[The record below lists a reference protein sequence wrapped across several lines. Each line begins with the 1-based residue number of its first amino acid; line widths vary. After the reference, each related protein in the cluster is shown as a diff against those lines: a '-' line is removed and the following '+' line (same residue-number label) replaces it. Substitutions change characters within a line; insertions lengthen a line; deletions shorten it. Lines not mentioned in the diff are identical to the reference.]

1 MPYKISNQPERNT
14 TDNHLLCPPY
24 AQWSAH
30 GLLRYFQTRQH
41 VHYFALRDE
50 EQASQSKV
58 NAILEN
64 RFEYNDEAYYLVPG
78 FDWTANPSADVEWL
92 ILLHKFYFAV
102 GLGED
107 YVNTGDPRLAQ
118 KWVEL
123 TEAWIDNVPL
133 DFLSSDV
140 TGRRVQ
146 NWIFAHHYFVNSDYV
161 LNLPAGAKQP
171 TTPGLT
177 PVFHQKFLRSL
188 HQQVDFLCH
197 NLTPARNHRTIEL
210 YAIFMAAVVFPEFA
224 DAADWLDFAK
234 AELVQNIQAD
244 LRADGVHCEQSI
256 DYHHLVVKNYLG
268 VKRLATANGIEVPR
282 VFDDRLQAALN
293 FAMYAHKPDGDI
305 PSLSD
310 GDARSFLDLLH
321 QGYALYGNP
330 EWLYTAT
337 QGRECQAPRVRST
350 TFMHG
355 GYTVMRSG
363 WGTGETPYADERY
376 LIFDSGPLGEGNHGH
391 LDLLNFEMAAYGQSL
406 IVDPGRY
413 TYHEPHPDSGE
424 MNWRVRFRGTAYHNT
439 VQVDGKEQTRYVF
452 HKHKFKI
459 RGPEPKWELRDFLSN
474 ADFDFVHGVA
484 ASYEYDAIH
493 ERTILF
499 AGLDY
504 WIVTDALFGESEH
517 RYDLRFHLSDAANGH
532 TTLTSERGMTLLQA
546 PHLLIAQP
554 EHPSKEV
561 ALEEGFVS
569 RTYGV
574 RHPAPVLRSTR
585 HAQNALFQTVLYPY
599 AQTPPTIQLEQ
610 IPVWRGEHLCAPH
623 EAIGLRVMVRS
634 EEKSFVDTF
643 LHARWPDNGPYTIQ
657 HRSLGE
663 LRSSTSPLLIRQC
676 GAQANTTTN
685 TRCGVQPVVLCGR
698 RGAVVTLLGHTFMLE

>member
-1 MPYKISNQPERNT
+1 M
-14 TDNHLLCPPY
+14 LCPPY

-224 DAADWLDFAK
+224 DAADWLDFVK

-268 VKRLATANGIEVPR
+268 VKRLATANGIEVP
-282 VFDDRLQAALN
+282 
-293 FAMYAHKPDGDI
+293 
-305 PSLSD
+305 
-310 GDARSFLDLLH
+310 
-321 QGYALYGNP
+321 QG
-330 EWLYTAT
+330 
-337 QGRECQAPRVRST
+337 T
-350 TFMHG
+350 TFYKGLGCSNCLGSGFAGRMPIFEVM
-355 GYTVMRSG
+355 TV
-363 WGTGETPYADERY
+363 TPELAIAIEAKM
-376 LIFDSGPLGEGNHGH
+376 P
-391 LDLLNFEMAAYGQSL
+391 A
-406 IVDPGRY
+406 
-413 TYHEPHPDSGE
+413 
-424 MNWRVRFRGTAYHNT
+424 
-439 VQVDGKEQTRYVF
+439 GKLREIAVKQ
-452 HKHKFKI
+452 
-459 RGPEPKWELRDFLSN
+459 GMQELRGSG
-474 ADFDFVHGVA
+474 FDAV
-484 ASYEYDAIH
+484 
-493 ERTILF
+493 L
-499 AGLDY
+499 AG
-504 WIVTDALFGESEH
+504 
-517 RYDLRFHLSDAANGH
+517 R
-532 TTLTSERGMTLLQA
+532 TTLEEVYFKTS
-546 PHLLIAQP
+546 
-554 EHPSKEV
+554 S
-561 ALEEGFVS
+561 
-569 RTYGV
+569 
-574 RHPAPVLRSTR
+574 
-585 HAQNALFQTVLYPY
+585 
-599 AQTPPTIQLEQ
+599 
-610 IPVWRGEHLCAPH
+610 
-623 EAIGLRVMVRS
+623 
-634 EEKSFVDTF
+634 
-643 LHARWPDNGPYTIQ
+643 
-657 HRSLGE
+657 
-663 LRSSTSPLLIRQC
+663 
-676 GAQANTTTN
+676 
-685 TRCGVQPVVLCGR
+685 
-698 RGAVVTLLGHTFMLE
+698 